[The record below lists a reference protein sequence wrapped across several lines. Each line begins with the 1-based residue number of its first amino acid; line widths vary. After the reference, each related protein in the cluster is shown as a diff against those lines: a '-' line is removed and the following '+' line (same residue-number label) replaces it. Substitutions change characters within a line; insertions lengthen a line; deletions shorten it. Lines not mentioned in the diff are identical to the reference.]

1 MYKLSP
7 FLNSTMLRN
16 VYYSL
21 IYSHIVYGI
30 QVWGSAGK
38 TEIDKILAS
47 TNPMFLK
54 LEILKVN
61 DIYALHLSKFIY
73 TCLIQDTP
81 VNFHD
86 WFKLNCDSHS
96 CDTRSNI
103 SDINNI
109 TKSNNLFIRSAST
122 SFYGLR
128 LIKVEGPKL
137 WNAFPK
143 SIRSITSIKP
153 FIDKSKKLLVKKY
166 I

>member
-1 MYKLSP
+1 MAFK
-7 FLNSTMLRN
+7 F
-16 VYYSL
+16 
-21 IYSHIVYGI
+21 G
-30 QVWGSAGK
+30 GSAGK
-38 TEIDKILAS
+38 TEIDKILVLQKCAIRLISNKAKRPVTPGPLAS

-61 DIYALHLSKFIY
+61 DIFTLHFYK
-73 TCLIQDTP
+73 CLIQETP

-96 CDTRSNI
+96 YNTRSNI

-109 TKSNNLFIRSAST
+109 TKSNNLFIRSART

-128 LIKVEGPKL
+128 LIKVEGPKI
-137 WNAFPK
+137 WNALPK

-153 FIDKSKKLLVKKY
+153 FYHKSKKLY
-166 I
+166 G